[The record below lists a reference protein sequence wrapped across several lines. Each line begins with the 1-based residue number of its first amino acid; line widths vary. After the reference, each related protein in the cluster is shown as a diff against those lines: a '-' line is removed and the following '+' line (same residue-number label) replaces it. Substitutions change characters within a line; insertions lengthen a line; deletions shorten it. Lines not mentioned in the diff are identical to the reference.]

1 MLASFP
7 PTVATMTAAVEVE
20 NLSMSYKAP
29 VRKGG
34 LRAAFGSRVRREY
47 KTVQALDE
55 VSIEPGDEILTVG
68 GIYGIVEEIDEEVDL
83 VVEIAEGIQ
92 VRVSRRAVAAVV
104 KPEEDEDDE
113 EDDEEP
119 DEEADDGAE
128 TESEEAFDEPDGV
141 GTVND
146 REDEVRDEAAADPS
160 AAPRS

>member
-1 MLASFP
+1 VASLILI
-7 PTVATMTAAVEVE
+7 VAMFALLWVLLIRPQRQRTA
-20 NLSMSYKAP
+20 NQQRLI
-29 VRKGG
+29 
-34 LRAAFGSRVRREY
+34 
-47 KTVQALDE
+47 D
-55 VSIEPGDEILTVG
+55 SIEPGDEILTVG
-68 GIYGIVEEIDEEVDL
+68 GIYGIVEEIDEEDDL

-113 EDDEEP
+113 EA

-141 GTVND
+141 GAVND
-146 REDEVRDEAAADPS
+146 REDEVRDEAAADPT

>member
-1 MLASFP
+1 MASLILI
-7 PTVATMTAAVEVE
+7 VAMFALLWVLLIRPQRQRTANQQRLIE
-20 NLSMSYKAP
+20 
-29 VRKGG
+29 
-34 LRAAFGSRVRREY
+34 
-47 KTVQALDE
+47 
-55 VSIEPGDEILTVG
+55 SIEPGDEILTVG
-68 GIYGIVEEIDEEVDL
+68 GIYGIVEEIDEEDDL

-141 GTVND
+141 GAVND
-146 REDEVRDEAAADPS
+146 REDEVRDEAAADPT

>member
-1 MLASFP
+1 VASLILI
-7 PTVATMTAAVEVE
+7 VAMFALLWVLLIRPQRQRTANQQRLIE
-20 NLSMSYKAP
+20 
-29 VRKGG
+29 
-34 LRAAFGSRVRREY
+34 
-47 KTVQALDE
+47 
-55 VSIEPGDEILTVG
+55 SIEPGDEILTVG
-68 GIYGIVEEIDEEVDL
+68 GIYGIVEEIDEEDDL

-113 EDDEEP
+113 EEDEEP
-119 DEEADDGAE
+119 DDGAE

-146 REDEVRDEAAADPS
+146 REDEVRDEAAADPT